1 MKTPKVDIEELP
13 PEAKKVLEIFPEFQ
27 IEKFNASGA
36 NGFVLLGRHEVLKQE
51 AAIKIYFHAK
61 DEVQHEPAL
70 LAAINH
76 GNVLKVLDAR
86 RLGDECSFFMTP
98 VANYGD
104 LRKYLSDYNLS
115 LHLAHSL
122 LCQLLSGLSALH
134 SVPNQL
140 VHRDIKPE
148 NLLVHDDKLLIADFG
163 SVRQLSAATSK
174 TSASNHSILFRP
186 PEAFGQNAYFD
197 CSSDTYQAGL
207 IGYMLLGGKLDN
219 DLLSYLNKKEKL
231 KLKEVKGDW
240 FEECKF
246 VDSCIE
252 RRICAGNLLEWDS
265 VPCFVPKKLVTVL
278 RRATTK
284 EGSKYSKVSE
294 LMAELQKVRVTLPE
308 WIVSS
313 DGWELRNWKGR
324 DYLIT
329 VHEETPSVLKRKHG
343 NTKFIT
349 DKKFTGTDSDEL
361 FEQLAA
367 ELGLP

>member
-1 MKTPKVDIEELP
+1 MKILKLDLEELT
-13 PEAKKVLEIFPEFQ
+13 PEAKNVLEIFPEFQ
-27 IEKFNASGA
+27 IEKFNDSGA
-36 NGFVLLGRHEVLKQE
+36 NGFVLLGHHQVLKQDV
-51 AAIKIYFHAK
+51 AIKIYFHAK
-61 DEVQHEPAL
+61 DEVHHEPAL

-76 GNVLKVLDAR
+76 DNVLKVHDAR

-115 LHLAHSL
+115 LSLAHSL
-122 LCQLLSGLSALH
+122 LCQLLSGLAALH
-134 SVPNQL
+134 SDPNKL

-148 NLLVHDDKLLIADFG
+148 NLLVHNDKLLIADFG
-163 SVRQLSAATSK
+163 SVRQLSAATGK
-174 TSASNHSILFRP
+174 ASASNHSILFRP
-186 PEAFGQNAYFD
+186 PEAFGPGAYFD

-207 IGYMLLGGKLDN
+207 IGYMLFGGRLAH
-219 DLLSYLNKKEKL
+219 DLLSYLNSKEKL
-231 KLKEVKGDW
+231 KLKEFKGNW

-246 VDSCIE
+246 VDGCIE
-252 RRICAGNLLEWDS
+252 RRICTGNLLDWKS
-265 VPCFVPKKLVTVL
+265 IPCFVPKKLVTVL

-313 DGWELRNWKGR
+313 EGWELRNWKGR

-329 VHEETPSVLKRKHG
+329 AHEETPSVLKRKHG

-349 DKKFTGTDSDEL
+349 DKKFDGTDADEL
-361 FEQLAA
+361 FEQLSA